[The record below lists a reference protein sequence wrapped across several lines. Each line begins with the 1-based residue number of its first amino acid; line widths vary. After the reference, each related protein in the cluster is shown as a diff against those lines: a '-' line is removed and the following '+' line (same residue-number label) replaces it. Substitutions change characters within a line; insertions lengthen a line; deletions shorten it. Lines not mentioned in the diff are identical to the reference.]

1 MQGLTIHLVVYAVV
15 NGLLLFIWVLFFGS
29 YDQLTDYFRHPTE
42 ALNSSFWPIYP
53 IVFWGAAVLI
63 HAGAVCAS
71 ILFGRRARQRRRA
84 MAQQVLAAAGT
95 AAGRKHRHGP
105 QKQWVT
111 AMFTDISSST
121 PLAENMGDDAWHDL
135 LAQHRDMVRQ
145 MIGEHEGA
153 EVGTQGDGFLIRFDE
168 PESAVRCA
176 MAIQSRLSEERA
188 AGREVPSVRAGIHAG
203 EVVETEED
211 MVGRVVNL
219 AARVTGS
226 AAPGQILVTEPV
238 ADQLP
243 ADIVVHDCGLQELKG
258 ITRPR
263 HLLAVDW
270 RDHGRSSQTT
280 TDEIDLREQ

>member
-1 MQGLTIHLVVYAVV
+1 MQGLTIHLVVYLVV
-15 NGLLLFIWVLFFGS
+15 NGLGLFIWVLFFGS
-29 YDQLTDYFRHPTE
+29 YDELTNYFRHPTE
-42 ALNSSFWPIYP
+42 ALTTSFWPIYP

-95 AAGRKHRHGP
+95 AAGRKHHRGP
-105 QKQWVT
+105 QKHWVT

-135 LAQHRDMVRQ
+135 LARHRSLVRKL
-145 MIGEHEGA
+145 IDEHEGT

-176 MAIQSRLSEERA
+176 MAIQSRISEERD
-188 AGREVPSVRAGIHAG
+188 AGSEVPSVRAGIHAG

-226 AAPGQILVTEPV
+226 AGPGEILVTEPV

-243 ADIVVHDCGLQELKG
+243 TDIIVQDRGLQELKG

-263 HLLAVDW
+263 HLIAVDW
-270 RDHGRSSQTT
+270 RAYSGPPDATA
-280 TDEIDLREQ
+280 DEIDLREQ